1 MITIKA
7 KIPIIYTRVNY
18 YDDIQSVSSRNSV

>member
-1 MITIKA
+1 MFTIKA
-7 KIPIIYTRVNY
+7 ETPVIYTRLNY

>member
-7 KIPIIYTRVNY
+7 KIPIIYTRLNY
-18 YDDIQSVSSRNSV
+18 YDDIQSVSSRNSD

>member
-7 KIPIIYTRVNY
+7 KMPIIYTRLNY

>member
-1 MITIKA
+1 MTTITA
-7 KIPIIYTRVNY
+7 KIPIIYTRLNY

>member
-7 KIPIIYTRVNY
+7 KIPVIYTRLNY